1 MEKEKLIHEINRTL
15 ETLKMYADRLEKNAG
30 KVHRMD
36 IELMIEKTREIY
48 DRLIQLDTLIIPFE
62 TEIPKPVVA
71 ETEKQEEKI
80 EPEPE
85 VVVKPATEEIPEPE
99 TKETYEKPVITEKEP
114 EEQQKIQHM
123 EEEPAEP
130 VEIPEEKEVVSH
142 KEVRE
147 EPEMPDAQQDYT
159 ETEEAS
165 KSTIDLFSTAEP
177 TIGDVYSEQ
186 ETETVAEKFHKE
198 SVNELREAIGINE
211 KFLFI
216 NELFNGDMSKYNKAI
231 DELDEMATYKG
242 TETYLLELKVQHQW
256 AEDNP
261 AFIKLKELLKRK
273 FGM

>member
-62 TEIPKPVVA
+62 TEIPKTVVA

-114 EEQQKIQHM
+114 EEQQEIQHM

-130 VEIPEEKEVVSH
+130 AEIPEEKEVVSH

-159 ETEEAS
+159 ETEEDS
-165 KSTIDLFSTAEP
+165 KSTIDLFSSAEP
-177 TIGDVYSEQ
+177 TISDVYSEQ
-186 ETETVAEKFHKE
+186 ETVTVADKFNQE
-198 SVNELREAIGINE
+198 TVNELREAIGINE

-242 TETYLLELKVQHQW
+242 AETYLLELKVQHQW
-256 AEDNP
+256 EEDSQ
-261 AFIKLKELLKRK
+261 ALMKLTELVKRK

>member
-159 ETEEAS
+159 ETEEDS
-165 KSTIDLFSTAEP
+165 KSTIDLFSSAEP
-177 TIGDVYSEQ
+177 TISDVYSEQ
-186 ETETVAEKFHKE
+186 ETVTVADKFNQE
-198 SVNELREAIGINE
+198 TVNELREAIGINE

-242 TETYLLELKVQHQW
+242 AETYLLELKVQHQW
-256 AEDNP
+256 EEDSQ
-261 AFIKLKELLKRK
+261 ALMKLTELVKRK

>member
-62 TEIPKPVVA
+62 TEIPKTVVV

-147 EPEMPDAQQDYT
+147 EPEITDAQQDYT
-159 ETEEAS
+159 ETEEDS
-165 KSTIDLFSTAEP
+165 KSTIDLFSSAEP
-177 TIGDVYSEQ
+177 TISDVYSEQ
-186 ETETVAEKFHKE
+186 ETVTVADKFNQE
-198 SVNELREAIGINE
+198 TVNELREAIGINE

-242 TETYLLELKVQHQW
+242 AETYLLELKVQHQW
-256 AEDNP
+256 EEDSQ
-261 AFIKLKELLKRK
+261 ALMKLTELVKRK

>member
-62 TEIPKPVVA
+62 TEIPKTVVA
-71 ETEKQEEKI
+71 EPEKQEEKI

-114 EEQQKIQHM
+114 EEQQEIQHM

-147 EPEMPDAQQDYT
+147 EPEITDAQQDYT
-159 ETEEAS
+159 ETEEDS
-165 KSTIDLFSTAEP
+165 KSTIDLFSSAEP
-177 TIGDVYSEQ
+177 TISDVYSEQ
-186 ETETVAEKFHKE
+186 ETVTVADKFNQE
-198 SVNELREAIGINE
+198 TVNELREAIGINE

-242 TETYLLELKVQHQW
+242 AETYLLELKVQHQW
-256 AEDNP
+256 EEDSQ
-261 AFIKLKELLKRK
+261 ALMKLTELVKRK

>member
-62 TEIPKPVVA
+62 TEIPKTVVA

-114 EEQQKIQHM
+114 EEQQEIQHM

-159 ETEEAS
+159 ETEEDS
-165 KSTIDLFSTAEP
+165 KSTIDLFSSAEP
-177 TIGDVYSEQ
+177 TISDVYSEQ
-186 ETETVAEKFHKE
+186 ETVTVADKFNQE
-198 SVNELREAIGINE
+198 TVNELREAIGINE

-242 TETYLLELKVQHQW
+242 AETYLLELKVQHQW
-256 AEDNP
+256 EEDSQ
-261 AFIKLKELLKRK
+261 ALMKLTELVKRK

>member
-62 TEIPKPVVA
+62 TEIPKTVVV

-114 EEQQKIQHM
+114 EEQQEIQHM

-130 VEIPEEKEVVSH
+130 AEIPEEKEVVSH

-147 EPEMPDAQQDYT
+147 EPEITDAQQDYT
-159 ETEEAS
+159 ETEEDS
-165 KSTIDLFSTAEP
+165 KSTIDLFSSAEP
-177 TIGDVYSEQ
+177 TISDVYSEQ
-186 ETETVAEKFHKE
+186 ETVTVADKFNQE
-198 SVNELREAIGINE
+198 TVNELREAIGINE

-242 TETYLLELKVQHQW
+242 AETYLLELKVQHQW
-256 AEDNP
+256 EEDSQ
-261 AFIKLKELLKRK
+261 ALMKLTELVKRK